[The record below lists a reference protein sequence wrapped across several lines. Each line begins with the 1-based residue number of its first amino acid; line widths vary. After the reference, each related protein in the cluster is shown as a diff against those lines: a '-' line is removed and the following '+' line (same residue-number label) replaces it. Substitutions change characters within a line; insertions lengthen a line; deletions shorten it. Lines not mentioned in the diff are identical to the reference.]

1 MSDAAERVSPEE
13 LSDRIADVAAEVATW
28 SDIDPRDW
36 GRGDLDGAVEVW
48 DRLDRLMT
56 DLAII
61 RRDHAL
67 TLAHR
72 VNNEQKAYTRD
83 GPVMIHRDV
92 PRNERW
98 DGHRVLGELAEHLV
112 NVDGEFVDAVPVEVL
127 RAVLPACV
135 QGQTSSRWKITELR
149 KVLPQPE
156 VFREV
161 DYGDAVIARG
171 PTSARVR
178 NSRPPDVPVPDSV
191 HPQQDAQ
198 DVDNAA
204 IT

>member
-1 MSDAAERVSPEE
+1 MSDEARDTVSPEE

-48 DRLDRLMT
+48 DRLDRLMI
-56 DLAII
+56 DLAIL

-67 TLAHR
+67 TLARR
-72 VNNEQKAYTRD
+72 VDNEQKAYTRD

-112 NVDGEFVDAVPVEVL
+112 NVDGELIDAVPVEVL

-149 KVLPQPE
+149 KVLEQPE
-156 VFREV
+156 AFREV

-171 PTSARVR
+171 PVPSRVR
-178 NSRPPDVPVPDSV
+178 NSRPPDERNTQPLV
-191 HPQQDAQ
+191 QT
-198 DVDNAA
+198 VDN
-204 IT
+204 TL